1 MLKCH
6 ICGKKHPAAEHANY
20 GAATTVT
27 NARSESYVAASQDD
41 GSVRQGVNPSPVP
54 GEPCP
59 TCGRVV
65 AKYKDNAARQA
76 AYRKRK
82 GEA

>member
-1 MLKCH
+1 MKHNAKARKDARKAFGSNPDLPPGDEYVER
-6 ICGKKHPAAEHANY
+6 IRRGKA
-20 GAATTVT
+20 
-27 NARSESYVAASQDD
+27 
-41 GSVRQGVNPSPVP
+41 VP

>member
-1 MLKCH
+1 MHKP
-6 ICGKKHPAAEHANY
+6 CGTRHWSRQHCPKQYAAP
-20 GAATTVT
+20 
-27 NARSESYVAASQDD
+27 
-41 GSVRQGVNPSPVP
+41 NPGGLPTRAKAVLTP

-65 AKYKDNAARQA
+65 AKHRDNAARQR

-82 GEA
+82 EGRDDDD